1 MDKDVRH
8 TLTLYVAAPG
18 TPLTGSTQRSL
29 SGHVY
34 METAAGNDRISH
46 GFQPGGAPV
55 GYQRQWH
62 DVAVPGAIVET
73 DTRQY
78 QDPYYSRTIE
88 ISKDQFDRIREF
100 AKDPEKYGFSKNYET
115 FTNSCTDFVWASL
128 KHAGIHDSKVLGV
141 IDFEGDI
148 KPIYNVKPI
157 QMIKPP
163 FPDSDLNKEHFNE
176 MPTQNWREKI
186 FSENDAPTLSPD
198 RALAAAGADVSHRN
212 DPMLAQINQGVAAL
226 DAQNGRT
233 FDATSEN
240 ISASLYALAKANGLT
255 HIDHVLLSNRTAQAD
270 AAQNIFIVQGD
281 PGDPAHL
288 RASMATAVAAQTP
301 AETSFERAQ
310 ELSQAAQAR
319 SQDELQQRQVQE
331 QSGPRM
337 G

>member
-1 MDKDVRH
+1 MDKEERH
-8 TLTLYVAAPG
+8 TLTIYVAAPG
-18 TPLTGSTQRSL
+18 TELANSTQRSL
-29 SGHVY
+29 SGHMY
-34 METAAGNDRISH
+34 LETALGKDRVSH
-46 GFQPGGAPV
+46 GFQPVTPPA
-55 GYQRQWH
+55 GYEQRWY
-62 DVAVPGAIVET
+62 DMTVPGGIVET
-73 DTRQY
+73 DVQNY
-78 QDPYYSRTIE
+78 VDPYYSRTIE

-100 AKDPEKYGFSKNYET
+100 ASNPEKYGFSKNYEM
-115 FTNSCTDFVWASL
+115 FTNSCTDFAWAAM
-128 KHAGIHDSKVLGV
+128 KHAGIHDAKILRT
-141 IDFEGDI
+141 IDFEGDV

-186 FSENDAPTLSPD
+186 FSENDAPTLSPE

-240 ISASLYALAKANGLT
+240 ITASLYALAKANGLT
-255 HIDHVLLSNRTAQAD
+255 HVDHVLLSNRTAQAD
-270 AAQNIFIVQGD
+270 AAQNIFVVQGE

-331 QSGPRM
+331 QAGPRM
-337 G
+337 V

>member
-1 MDKDVRH
+1 MDKDDRH

-18 TPLTGSTQRSL
+18 TPLENSKHPSL

-34 METAAGNDRISH
+34 LEVGAGLKRFSH
-46 GFQPGGAPV
+46 GFQPGGAPE
-55 GYQRQWH
+55 GYERPWY
-62 DVAVPGAIVET
+62 DVTVPGTIVNS
-73 DTRQY
+73 DVVNY
-78 QDPYYSRTIE
+78 KDPYYSRTME
-88 ISKDQFDRIREF
+88 ISKDQFDRIQEF
-100 AKDPEKYGFSKNYET
+100 AKNPEKYGFSMKYET

-186 FSENDAPTLSPD
+186 FSENDAPTLSPE

-255 HIDHVLLSNRTAQAD
+255 HVDHVLLSTRPAQAD
-270 AAQNIFIVQGD
+270 AAQNIFIVQGE

-310 ELSQAAQAR
+310 ELSQAAQTR

-331 QSGPRM
+331 QAGPRM
-337 G
+337 V